1 MYCISKKR
9 LWGSVEKWN
18 FSSDLGWKNNHLY
31 SGAIKLLWNTD
42 WQATIFLTSCVKA
55 TYKLRETSGKQ
66 SFPKLATTSHRA
78 QICTFGCY
86 IVCALLFQR
95 FLVNDHHVGAHRR
108 LKALQWGRENLT
120 AILATSAVRAGWVR
134 VSLRQQPSRNVLQSC
149 ADTKMS
155 TGLEFSAFLT
165 FWWPCK
171 QRTIQVG
178 LGGGSQTCGGWTD
191 NLMFPEGDSQL
202 SK

>member
-1 MYCISKKR
+1 MCIVFQKKDSGEV
-9 LWGSVEKWN
+9 LKSYISALIWVE
-18 FSSDLGWKNNHLY
+18 KNNHLY

-42 WQATIFLTSCVKA
+42 WQATIFSTSRVKA

-66 SFPKLATTSHRA
+66 SFPELARTSHRA

-95 FLVNDHHVGAHRR
+95 FLGNDHHVSAHPR

-120 AILATSAVRAGWVR
+120 AILTSTVRAGWVR
-134 VSLRQQPSRNVLQSC
+134 VRLRQQPSRNVLQSC

-155 TGLEFSAFLT
+155 TGLEFSTFLT

-171 QRTIQVG
+171 QGVIQVG
-178 LGGGSQTCGGWTD
+178 LGRGALKHVVDGETT
-191 NLMFPEGDSQL
+191 
-202 SK
+202 